1 MKLSSYCILLTS
13 IVSTDGFVPRSTGS
27 PGVRSVP
34 VARSTLGMKFD
45 HVVENNPIMKS
56 DASKDRNVSFVRT
69 CTTAALSIGLF
80 LSASTV
86 PLPSHA
92 SGYNS
97 LSDEQKAVAEAWRL
111 LDNSF
116 LDRTFNGQDWF
127 KLRQDLVKRKYKNID
142 EARAAIDQMA
152 STLGDKYT
160 RYLSP
165 AKYQSIIDSATG
177 TLAGVGVEIATNK
190 EGRVF
195 ASDIEANSPALAAG
209 IQAGDI
215 FLEVDGQR
223 FDEKSTPDDVAVRL
237 RGPEGS
243 RVGVVMERD
252 GKVQD
257 FILTRKPITITS
269 VRPYVSNAPGVGK
282 VGVIRIKSF
291 SDTTADKVTAAFNDL
306 KKQGCKAF
314 VFDLRGNPGGLLPG
328 GVNTASLFLEQNKPV
343 VYVVTKTGVADS
355 QFSLGTNID
364 TESPIVILVNAN
376 TASAAEVFTA
386 ALQENGRAT
395 VVGEQTF
402 GKGVVQTIRG
412 LSDSNGGLAITVA
425 RYETPKHNNI
435 NQKGIPVDIPTSVSC
450 PKDDVSDCLKGVPF
464 NNP

>member
-1 MKLSSYCILLTS
+1 MQRC
-13 IVSTDGFVPRSTGS
+13 V
-27 PGVRSVP
+27 
-34 VARSTLGMKFD
+34 
-45 HVVENNPIMKS
+45 
-56 DASKDRNVSFVRT
+56 
-69 CTTAALSIGLF
+69 TAALSVGLF
-80 LSASTV
+80 LSASFL
-86 PLPSHA
+86 PSSPSHA
-92 SGYNS
+92 TGYNA
-97 LSDEQKAVAEAWRL
+97 LSDEQKTVAEAWRL

-127 KLRQDLVKRKYKNID
+127 KLRQDLVKRKYKNAD
-142 EARAAIDQMA
+142 DAHAAVDQMA

-177 TLAGVGVEIATNK
+177 TLAGVGVEIGVDK
-190 EGRVF
+190 RGRVY
-195 ASDIEANSPALAAG
+195 ASDVEVDAPARAAG
-209 IQAGDI
+209 VRVGDV
-215 FLEVDGQR
+215 FVEVDGQR
-223 FDEKSTPDDVAVRL
+223 FDADSTPDDVALRL
-237 RGPEGS
+237 RGPQGS

-252 GKVQD
+252 GTVQD
-257 FILTRKPITITS
+257 FILTRRPITITS
-269 VRPYVSNAPGVGK
+269 VRPYVSDTNVAGVGK

-291 SDTTADKVTAAFNDL
+291 SDTTSDKVKTAFSDL

-343 VYVVTKTGVADS
+343 VYVVSKTGIADS
-355 QFSLGTNID
+355 QAALGTDID
-364 TESPIVILVNAN
+364 LETPLVILVDSN

-402 GKGVVQTIRG
+402 GKGVVQTIRE
-412 LSDSNGGLAITVA
+412 LSNDNGGLAITVA

-435 NQKGIPVDIPTSVSC
+435 NQKGIPVDLPASVAC
-450 PKDDVSDCLKGVPF
+450 PKDDVSDCLKGIPF
-464 NNP
+464 EKPAA